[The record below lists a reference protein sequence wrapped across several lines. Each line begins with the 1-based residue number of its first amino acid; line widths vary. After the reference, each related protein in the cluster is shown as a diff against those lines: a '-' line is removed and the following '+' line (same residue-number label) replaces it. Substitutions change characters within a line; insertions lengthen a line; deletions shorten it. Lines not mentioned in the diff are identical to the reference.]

1 MMNAECRMQNDEW
14 RRLRL
19 AALSTFIILHSAF
32 CIQLFAQEAP
42 TPEDLAKAVYFG
54 KKFFDMKD
62 YASAYDQFAR
72 ANELS
77 PDQPGILYDMALVL
91 TKAGRYSEA
100 QGKVDRYVQLFPA
113 GAERPLIAK
122 LQLELDFQREL
133 QKRRQE
139 EQSYLD
145 LFNRGKFAWTRND
158 LDAALKTFQEAES
171 QRPNDAAAVY
181 NQAVIYER
189 LGDLTKASERLH
201 RYEELESDAEAKAA
215 VDQRLL
221 VLESELEDMRTKI
234 VCPFCGLRLPIGAT
248 WCHRCWHGPYLTSS
262 PVWNSRP
269 CVEGA
274 SATRATYFS
283 DNRFQKNDVLG
294 CLHSGGTMLDTIR
307 YTPARQRLIQ
317 DARKAEGWTYAGEI
331 IQGHGTDVKYVQGTD
346 YLERAVSPASGDVLT
361 YAAHKGDNGVWL
373 LDRED
378 VIVDGQKY
386 TSRYTFD
393 ANNHIARQQVEYQNA
408 AACNHLI
415 GITADYAYQNNALA
429 SVKLAGG
436 YTGFLPEGSPKVD
449 WQANVAYTYD
459 ANARLAK
466 EELTLTSMDKTYQQR
481 PVGAL
486 RDEVSK
492 LYLNMRPNRPIE
504 AVIRRGDLCATAGSL
519 ILGNPVD
526 LRALYAM
533 SPNLAIALPFGVTRA
548 TVTFTYP
555 DGYKVR

>member
-1 MMNAECRMQNDEW
+1 MMNAECRMQNVEW

-32 CIQLFAQEAP
+32 CIQLFAQDAP

-77 PDQPGILYDMALVL
+77 PDQPGILYDMALIL

-139 EQSYLD
+139 DQSYLD

-269 CVEGA
+269 CVDGA

-283 DNRFQKNDVLG
+283 DNRFQKNDVLS
-294 CLHSGGTMLDTIR
+294 CLHAGGTMLDTIR
-307 YTPARQRLIQ
+307 YTPVRQRLIQ

-346 YLERAVSPASGDVLT
+346 YLERAISPAGGDVLT
-361 YAAHKGDNGVWL
+361 YAAHKGDNVWL

-386 TSRYTFD
+386 TLHYTFD
-393 ANNHIARQQVEYQNA
+393 ASNRIARQQVEYQNA

-459 ANARLAK
+459 ASARLAK

-481 PVGAL
+481 PTGAL

-504 AVIRRGDLCATAGSL
+504 GVIRRGDLCATAGSL

-555 DGYKVR
+555 DAYRAR

>member
-1 MMNAECRMQNDEW
+1 MMNAECRMQNVEW

-32 CIQLFAQEAP
+32 CIQLFAQDAP

-77 PDQPGILYDMALVL
+77 PDQPGILYDMALIL

-139 EQSYLD
+139 DQSYLD

-181 NQAVIYER
+181 NQAAIYER

-269 CVEGA
+269 CVDGA

-283 DNRFQKNDVLG
+283 DNRFQKNDVLS
-294 CLHSGGTMLDTIR
+294 CLHAGGTMLDTIR
-307 YTPARQRLIQ
+307 YTPVRQRLIQ

-346 YLERAVSPASGDVLT
+346 YLERAISPAGGDVLT
-361 YAAHKGDNGVWL
+361 YAAHKGDNVWL

-386 TSRYTFD
+386 TLHYTFD
-393 ANNHIARQQVEYQNA
+393 ASNRIARQQVEYQNA

-449 WQANVAYTYD
+449 WQANVVYTYD
-459 ANARLAK
+459 ASAGLAK

-481 PVGAL
+481 PTGAL

-504 AVIRRGDLCATAGSL
+504 GVIRRGDLCATAGSL

-555 DGYKVR
+555 DAYRVR

>member
-1 MMNAECRMQNDEW
+1 MADHGDRWIPEMRAFRI
-14 RRLRL
+14 L
-19 AALSTFIILHSAF
+19 ALVIF
-32 CIQLFAQEAP
+32 CIPALAQEPA
-42 TPEDLAKAVYFG
+42 TDDFAKAVYFG
-54 KKFFDMKD
+54 KKFFDIKD
-62 YASAYDQFAR
+62 YASAYEQFAK
-72 ANELS
+72 ANELR
-77 PDQPGILYDMALVL
+77 PDQPEILYDMALVL
-91 TKAGRYSEA
+91 AKAGRYSEA
-100 QGKVDRYVQLFPA
+100 QGKVDRYVQLFPS
-113 GAERPLIAK
+113 GTERPLIAK

-158 LDAALKTFQEAES
+158 LDAALKVFQEAES

-181 NQAVIYER
+181 DQAVIYER
-189 LGDLTKASERLH
+189 LGDLQKASERLR
-201 RYEELESDAEAKAA
+201 RYEELESDGEAKAA

-221 VLESELEDMRTKI
+221 LIESELEDMRTKI

-262 PVWNSRP
+262 PVWNTRP

-283 DNRFQKNDVLG
+283 DNRFQKNDVLP
-294 CLHSGGTMLDTIR
+294 CLFAGGTMLDSIR
-307 YTPARQRLIQ
+307 YTPVRQRLIQ

-346 YLERAVSPASGDVLT
+346 YLERIVSPSSGDILN
-361 YAAHKGDNGVWL
+361 YAAHKSGDGFWL

-378 VIVDGQKY
+378 TIVDGQKY
-386 TSRYTFD
+386 TVRYAFD
-393 ANNHIARQQVEYQNA
+393 ASNRIARQQVEYQNA

-415 GITADYAYQNNALA
+415 DVTADYLYQNNALS

-436 YTGFLPEGSPKVD
+436 YTGFVPEGSPKVD

-459 ANARLAK
+459 ASARVVK
-466 EELTLTSMDKTYQQR
+466 EELTLASLDKTYQQR
-481 PVGAL
+481 PAGAL
-486 RDEVSK
+486 RDEISK

-504 AVIRRGDLCATAGSL
+504 GAIRRGDLCATAGSL

-533 SPNLAIALPFGVTRA
+533 SPNLAIALPFGVIRA

-555 DGYKVR
+555 DAYKVR